1 MIQRFFRLNNVLP
14 AVSKPRRIVM
24 FQQRF
29 ASAKTDLKAVLARE
43 IVEEEENLAD
53 MDEHYEADLEELRRQ
68 FSSVQLNVYDPI
80 ITLEKNDD
88 DGGKILVRCNI
99 EDQADDIHYLDISV
113 SNNKNKT
120 IGFRLEIFDGTIN
133 VENFRIN
140 DTNKLLDEKNINNLY
155 DGPRFADL
163 EDDLQDGMILF
174 LEERGI
180 DSNFAEIMQN
190 IINVKEQ
197 EEYIHFLHELDDFV

>member
-1 MIQRFFRLNNVLP
+1 MIRSLSRLKTLLP
-14 AVSKPRRIVM
+14 AVSKPRIII

-53 MDEHYEADLEELRRQ
+53 MDEHYEDDLHELRKQ
-68 FSSVQLNVYDPI
+68 FSSVQLNIYDPVI
-80 ITLEKNDD
+80 RLEKNSA
-88 DGGKILVRCNI
+88 DGEKILVRCNI
-99 EDQADDIHYLDISV
+99 EDQADDVHYLDISV

-120 IGFRLEIFDGTIN
+120 IGFRVEIFDSTIN

-140 DTNKLLDEKNINNLY
+140 DTDKLLDETNVHNLY
-155 DGPRFADL
+155 DGPKFTDL

-190 IINVKEQ
+190 VINVKEQ